1 MDELKRIFEQNKRW
15 VLDTNAKDP
24 GFFARHANGQSPHS
38 LFIGCSDSRVAA
50 DAITGTRGGELF
62 VHRNIANQAIPSDLN
77 MLAVLQYAVDVL
89 KVRHVIVC
97 GHYGCGGVKAA
108 QDLPT
113 GSHGLVDQWLS
124 HVRQV
129 LRIHE
134 AELES
139 LPEERRYPRL
149 VELNVL
155 EQVNNL
161 RNTSVVQAA
170 WNRGQE
176 LKLTGWVYSLSDGLL
191 RSLEPELETVG

>member
-1 MDELKRIFEQNKRW
+1 MPDDDLLQRLRRFHDDAFPTQRS
-15 VLDTNAKDP
+15 L
-24 GFFARHANGQSPHS
+24 FRHLVDDGQHPTT

-50 DAITGTRGGELF
+50 DVITGTKGGELF

-89 KVRHVIVC
+89 KVTNVIVC

-113 GSHGLVDQWLS
+113 GSHELVDQWLS
-124 HVRQV
+124 HIRQV
-129 LRIHE
+129 LRMHE

-139 LPEERRYPRL
+139 LPEEQRYPRL

-170 WNRGQE
+170 WKRGQE
-176 LKLTGWVYSLSDGLL
+176 LRLNGWVYSLSDGLL
-191 RSLEPELETVG
+191 RSVEPEMQTV